1 MRFIKLET
9 TTGRQYISVNHI
21 VSVKAES
28 NGKAIIKL
36 VCKSTITV
44 DLTPEQVM
52 NKMFPLGGF
61 LVTPVVTLAN
71 FLFHQSYINQLLVAF
86 IPFWPRAPFIYS
98 QFSKL

>member
-44 DLTPEQVM
+44 DLTPEQAADRLKALSTVHYKKRE
-52 NKMFPLGGF
+52 N
-61 LVTPVVTLAN
+61 AN
-71 FLFHQSYINQLLVAF
+71 G
-86 IPFWPRAPFIYS
+86 
-98 QFSKL
+98 

>member
-28 NGKAIIKL
+28 NGKSIIKL

-52 NKMFPLGGF
+52 NKIFP
-61 LVTPVVTLAN
+61 
-71 FLFHQSYINQLLVAF
+71 
-86 IPFWPRAPFIYS
+86 
-98 QFSKL
+98 

>member
-36 VCKSTITV
+36 VCKSTISV
-44 DLTPEQVM
+44 DLSPEQVM
-52 NKMFPLGGF
+52 NKIFP
-61 LVTPVVTLAN
+61 
-71 FLFHQSYINQLLVAF
+71 
-86 IPFWPRAPFIYS
+86 
-98 QFSKL
+98 